1 MREYV
6 YNDGWRDGV
15 YCTKYIKQLS
25 KEHYKENII
34 ICSKSLGKADLTFF
48 IDMVASILYYILYY
62 SPGFDSLR
70 TKISQHW
77 SESPMLFEL
86 GVTLDHSFAQNGFLT
101 SWLD

>member
-34 ICSKSLGKADLTFF
+34 ICSKSLGK
-48 IDMVASILYYILYY
+48 ASILYYILYY